1 MKMVFIFPN
10 LPDRINPMTAL
21 ARRLQVRNQES
32 VVLYSSST
40 NGLLGG
46 EITSAS
52 EFRQG
57 SIISFE
63 ISRRGADPVSAELPS
78 PQVISYEGPRRRIL
92 VVDDESLNRS
102 ILSVLLSTVGFEA
115 TEADSAEEALVLLK
129 SHFDAVI
136 TDIQMPGYDGHRLCR
151 HLRSSPPTENLVII
165 VSSASVFACDRR
177 FALDSGANDFLPKPV
192 MEEELFEI
200 LGRHLKLKW
209 IYRKPDESMNR

>member
-1 MKMVFIFPN
+1 VFESFARAIAQHPLRDYTSMKMVFIFPN

-63 ISRRGADPVSAELPS
+63 ISRRGAHPVSAELPS
-78 PQVISYEGPRRRIL
+78 PQVISYEGR
-92 VVDDESLNRS
+92 DAGFWWSTMNRS
-102 ILSVLLSTVGFEA
+102 TVQ
-115 TEADSAEEALVLLK
+115 S
-129 SHFDAVI
+129 
-136 TDIQMPGYDGHRLCR
+136 
-151 HLRSSPPTENLVII
+151 
-165 VSSASVFACDRR
+165 
-177 FALDSGANDFLPKPV
+177 
-192 MEEELFEI
+192 
-200 LGRHLKLKW
+200 
-209 IYRKPDESMNR
+209 